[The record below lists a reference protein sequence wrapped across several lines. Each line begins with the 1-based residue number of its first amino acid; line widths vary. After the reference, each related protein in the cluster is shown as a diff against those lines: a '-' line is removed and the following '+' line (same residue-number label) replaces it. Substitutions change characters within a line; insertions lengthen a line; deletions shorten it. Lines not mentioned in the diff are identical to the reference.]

1 MSLLQ
6 LLTVG
11 QSLVN
16 YKDQLS
22 PYRITRD
29 IRLPKFGPATQ
40 SGPASAPP
48 PGLKAGVRDR
58 LTACA
63 ETPATPAASKP
74 LGRWDLKP
82 KSGRISSPEAMPC
95 VNSAAAR
102 LRQGELALD
111 QVKVVRNDLRE
122 SDIVV
127 VRAEPPDSAQTAG
140 PVPLAV
146 EIKANGSRW
155 NGAVARLFSAGGVL
169 L

>member
-11 QSLVN
+11 HSLVN

-40 SGPASAPP
+40 ASPVSAPP
-48 PGLKAGVRDR
+48 PDLKAGAWDR

-63 ETPATPAASKP
+63 GTPTTLAASKP
-74 LGRWDLKP
+74 VGRWDLKP
-82 KSGRISSPEAMPC
+82 KSGPVSSPGARHC
-95 VNSAAAR
+95 ASSAADR

-111 QVKVVRNDLRE
+111 HVKVVRNDLRE

-127 VRAEPPDSAQTAG
+127 VRAEQPNPAQTAG
-140 PVPLAV
+140 PVPLAA
-146 EIKANGSRW
+146 EIKSNGSRW

>member
-11 QSLVN
+11 HSLVN

-40 SGPASAPP
+40 AGSVSAPP
-48 PGLKAGVRDR
+48 PDLKAGARDR
-58 LTACA
+58 LTDCA
-63 ETPATPAASKP
+63 GALTTPAASKP
-74 LGRWDLKP
+74 VGRWDLKP
-82 KSGRISSPEAMPC
+82 KSGPVSSPGAMHC
-95 VNSAAAR
+95 VSSAAAR

-122 SDIVV
+122 SDIEVV
-127 VRAEPPDSAQTAG
+127 CAAQPNPAQTAG
-140 PVPLAV
+140 PVPLAA
-146 EIKANGSRW
+146 EIKPNGSRW